1 MPGVKDSSLV
11 PLPNRK
17 VIIASFVTA
26 YARLE
31 LFNVLHKLQDNVL
44 YYHTDSVIFVE
55 DKNKGRTIQIGQY
68 LGEMTDELAEKN
80 CSKKWIEQ
88 FCSIGPK
95 SYAYPRADGAKRRAR
110 VLIPPGYLHPGKR
123 KH

>member
-11 PLPNRK
+11 PLPNRN

-44 YYHTDSVIFVE
+44 
-55 DKNKGRTIQIGQY
+55 TIQIGQY
-68 LGEMTDELAEKN
+68 LGEMTDELAEKTAVKN
-80 CSKKWIEQ
+80 GSNNFVQQVQNHMLIVALSTHVKMMTV
-88 FCSIGPK
+88 PK
-95 SYAYPRADGAKRRAR
+95 QNNAMKLYMLKFL
-110 VLIPPGYLHPGKR
+110 V
-123 KH
+123 